1 MHCELISIYESA
13 CSEMIDEVIKI
24 SNLCVEARSQ
34 TERIRAVNNA
44 SLSINKG
51 EVVGLIGESGS
62 GKTTLIR
69 SILDLHERNVEI
81 VQGEVFFKNEL
92 FLDKSK
98 NVNKLSSLR
107 GKHVGMVF
115 QSPRASLNP
124 LMTIGALLDE
134 VIWMH
139 DRGNPKAS
147 RKLLAIEILNDMG
160 LDGARVY
167 RSYPHQLSGGMCQR
181 AAIALAIATKPDLII
196 ADECTSALDVTTQAE
211 VISTLRK
218 LKNDYSTTL
227 IFVTH
232 DILLASEICDRLIVM
247 QSGNVVEIGETKELL
262 RNPQNLYT
270 KSLIASVPRWK

>member
-34 TERIRAVNNA
+34 TEKIRAVNNA
-44 SLSINKG
+44 SLSIYKG

-270 KSLIASVPRWK
+270 KALIASVPRWK

>member
-34 TERIRAVNNA
+34 TEKIRAVNNA
-44 SLSINKG
+44 SLSIYKG

>member
-1 MHCELISIYESA
+1 MHCELISIYGSA

-34 TERIRAVNNA
+34 TEKIRAVNNA
-44 SLSINKG
+44 SLSIYKG

-218 LKNDYSTTL
+218 LKNDYATTL

>member
-34 TERIRAVNNA
+34 TEKIRAVNNA
-44 SLSINKG
+44 SLSIYKG

-98 NVNKLSSLR
+98 NVKKLSSLR

-270 KSLIASVPRWK
+270 KALIASVPRWK

>member
-1 MHCELISIYESA
+1 MHCELISIYGSA

-34 TERIRAVNNA
+34 TEKIRAVNNA
-44 SLSINKG
+44 SLSIYKG

>member
-1 MHCELISIYESA
+1 MHFARILIYESA
-13 CSEMIDEVIKI
+13 CSDMAEELIRI
-24 SNLCVEARSQ
+24 SNLSVEARSQ
-34 TERIRAVNNA
+34 KESIKAVNSV
-44 SLSINKG
+44 SLNVLKG

-92 FLDKSK
+92 YLDQSK
-98 NVNKLSSLR
+98 NINNLASLR

-115 QSPRASLNP
+115 QSPKASLNP

-134 VIWMH
+134 VLRMH
-139 DRGNPKAS
+139 GVSNSKAD
-147 RKLLAIEILNDMG
+147 RKLISIELLNEMG
-160 LDGARVY
+160 LDGSRVY
-167 RSYPHQLSGGMCQR
+167 RSYQHQLSGGMCQR
-181 AAIALAIATKPDLII
+181 AAIALAIATKPELII

-211 VISTLRK
+211 VVLTLKK
-218 LKNDYSTTL
+218 LKNEHATTM

-232 DILLASEICDRLIVM
+232 DILLASDLCDRLIVM
-247 QSGNVVEIGETKELL
+247 QSGNVVEVGETKEILK
-262 RNPQNLYT
+262 NPQMPYT

>member
-34 TERIRAVNNA
+34 TEKIRAVNNA
-44 SLSINKG
+44 SLSIYKG

-218 LKNDYSTTL
+218 LKNDYLTTL

>member
-1 MHCELISIYESA
+1 
-13 CSEMIDEVIKI
+13 
-24 SNLCVEARSQ
+24 
-34 TERIRAVNNA
+34 
-44 SLSINKG
+44 
-51 EVVGLIGESGS
+51 
-62 GKTTLIR
+62 
-69 SILDLHERNVEI
+69 
-81 VQGEVFFKNEL
+81 
-92 FLDKSK
+92 
-98 NVNKLSSLR
+98 
-107 GKHVGMVF
+107 
-115 QSPRASLNP
+115 
-124 LMTIGALLDE
+124 
-134 VIWMH
+134 
-139 DRGNPKAS
+139 
-147 RKLLAIEILNDMG
+147 
-160 LDGARVY
+160 
-167 RSYPHQLSGGMCQR
+167 MCQR

>member
-34 TERIRAVNNA
+34 TEKIRAVNNA
-44 SLSINKG
+44 SLSIYKG

-218 LKNDYSTTL
+218 LKNDYATTL

>member
-1 MHCELISIYESA
+1 
-13 CSEMIDEVIKI
+13 MIDEVIKI

-34 TERIRAVNNA
+34 TEKIRAVNNA

>member
-34 TERIRAVNNA
+34 TEKIRAVNNA